1 MDDLDQK
8 ALRLLMENARMS
20 WAELAQSLGLSPPAA
35 ADRAHKLQELGV
47 IRGYAALVNSEAVGY
62 PLVAFVSV
70 LLGDQRKRAT
80 FLNGIRKLDEVLE
93 CHHVAGDDDYLLK
106 IYCRGTRDLNRILV
120 EELKGKLGVGRT
132 RTTIVLET
140 SKESVRIPIADVA
153 E

>member
-1 MDDLDQK
+1 
-8 ALRLLMENARMS
+8 MENARMS

-35 ADRAHKLQELGV
+35 ADRVHRLEELGV
-47 IRGYAALVNSEAVGY
+47 IVGYAALVNSEAVGY

-70 LLGDQRKRAT
+70 LLGDQRKRST

-93 CHHVAGDDDYLLK
+93 CHHVGGDDDYLLK

-120 EELKGKLGVGRT
+120 EELKGRLGVART
-132 RTTIVLET
+132 RTTIILET
-140 SKESVRIPIADVA
+140 SKDSVRIPIADVA